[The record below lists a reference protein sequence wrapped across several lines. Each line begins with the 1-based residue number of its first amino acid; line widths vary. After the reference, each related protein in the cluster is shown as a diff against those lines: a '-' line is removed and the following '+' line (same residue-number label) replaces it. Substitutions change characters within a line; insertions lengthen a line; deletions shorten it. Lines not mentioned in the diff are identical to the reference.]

1 MTDKNK
7 RQEHLGDLSRD
18 FAVFLPAISNFYN
31 TFISKQR
38 ITKGEH
44 IPLDRIPKGFDSG
57 VEGLNFINPDEGYFT
72 YPTALY
78 SAGHACLDMDKVN
91 DRDSMCV
98 NRDRKF
104 STIVGDSGG
113 YQIGKGVIKFDWKDF
128 EGNKANAVR
137 SNILNWLELT
147 SDWAMTLDVPSWAA
161 DDLNSPK
168 TGLKSFQDT
177 LDGTI
182 YNNKFFQKNRLGQT
196 KFLNVLQGDD
206 WETAQI
212 WYDQVKNFEFEG
224 WAMGGINMCD
234 MEVMLRRLIIMRD
247 EKKLEGK
254 DWMHVLGT
262 SQLDWACFLTQVQ
275 RQVRKHI
282 NNNFTMSFD
291 SASAF
296 LSTANGLVYTHN
308 LFTPKRWS
316 YIMEKAPDDKKLKGS
331 TIPFPFKSA
340 IGDRLTMGDVCAY
353 GEGDLNKNN
362 KEGKTAWDSF
372 SYCLMMAHNVY
383 NHIRAVQIA
392 NDMNDIEMVKHK
404 PDVKHWRKTKDSD
417 TTDEFSDFVPRNI
430 LYFNTLVEQVF
441 TSEKPMEVINNASGF
456 LADIRGTRWAR
467 ATGGGKGKN
476 NFSSLFE

>member
-1 MTDKNK
+1 MTNK
-7 RQEHLGDLSRD
+7 RREHLGSTQRD
-18 FAVFLPAISNFYN
+18 YAVFLPAISNFYN

-38 ITKGEH
+38 VTEGAH
-44 IPLDRIPKGFDSG
+44 ISKERIPQGFENG
-57 VEGLNFINPDEGYFT
+57 VEGLNFLNPEEGYFT

-78 SAGHACLDMDKVN
+78 SAGHACLDLEKAP
-91 DRDSMCV
+91 DRDSRCV
-98 NRDRKF
+98 NRDRKL
-104 STIVGDSGG
+104 STIGGDSGG
-113 YQIGKGVIKFDWKDF
+113 YQIGRGVINFDWQDF
-128 EGNKANAVR
+128 EGNKANNVR

-147 SDWAMTLDVPSWAA
+147 SDWAMTLDVPTWAA

-177 LDGTI
+177 LDGTM
-182 YNNKFFQKNRLGQT
+182 YNNHFFQKNRLGQT

-212 WYDQVKNFEFEG
+212 WYDKVKDFEFEG

-247 EKKLEGK
+247 EKKLDGK
-254 DWMHVLGT
+254 NWMHVLGT

-275 RQVRKHI
+275 RQIKEHV
-282 NNNFTMSFD
+282 NENFTISFD

-316 YIMEKAPDDKKLKGS
+316 YIMEKAPDDKRLKGS
-331 TIPFPFKSA
+331 TIPFPFPSV
-340 IGDRLTMGDVCAY
+340 IGDRLTMGDVCYY

-362 KEGKTAWDSF
+362 KEGKTSWDSF
-372 SYCLMMAHNVY
+372 SYVLMMAHNVY
-383 NHIRAVQIA
+383 NHIKATHLA
-392 NDMNDIEMVKHK
+392 NDLNDIEMVKHR
-404 PDVKHWRKTKDSD
+404 PEVKHWRKTKDSD
-417 TTDEFSDFVPRNI
+417 STDEPSDFVPRNI
-430 LYFNTLVEQVF
+430 LYFNTFVKEVF
-441 TSEKPMEVINNASGF
+441 TSETPMQVIDSATSF
-456 LADIRGTRWAR
+456 LADIRGTRWQR